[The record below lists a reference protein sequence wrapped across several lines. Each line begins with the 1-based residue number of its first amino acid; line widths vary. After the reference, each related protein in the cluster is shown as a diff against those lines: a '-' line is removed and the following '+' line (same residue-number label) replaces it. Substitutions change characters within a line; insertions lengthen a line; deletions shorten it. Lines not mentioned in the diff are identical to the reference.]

1 MTTLPNW
8 TRKTASKIVGIQF
21 SVLSPEEIRK
31 CSVAEITS
39 RDTYSNNVPV
49 IGGMFD
55 PRLGVLEPGL
65 KCPTDGLDYIKT
77 PGYFGHI
84 ELAKPVFYYQY
95 LPTIIKLLKCVC
107 VKCSKL
113 LISKES
119 NKECMDMKPDER
131 WNHVHHL
138 ASKVKRCG
146 DDTQDGCG
154 CLVPKKIKKENLAT
168 LFAEWDGEAEE
179 GSSGSKEKLNM
190 KMTPEVVL
198 KIFRRISDQD
208 VAFMGFSP
216 QFSRPDWFICQV
228 LAIPPPAVRPSI
240 KMDGNQRSE
249 DDISHTIVNII
260 KANKTLL
267 EKMNEPSVNSAII
280 DDWQSLLQYFIATQ
294 VDNNIPSCAPVAQRS
309 GRPLKSIKERL
320 NGKGGRVRGN
330 LMGKRVDFSARSVIT
345 PDPNL
350 SIRELGVPK
359 KIAMNITKP
368 VVVNNR
374 NRDFLQQLV
383 LNGPDVYPG
392 ANILEKKTGGDISLR
407 YMDRSTVVL
416 ENGDVVHRHMMD
428 GDGVLF
434 NRQPTLH
441 RMSMMCHIAR
451 IMQQGDTFR
460 MNIGDTKPYN
470 ADFDGDEMN
479 LHMPQDDEAEAE
491 LKGLAAVPYQII
503 SPAKN
508 NSIIGI
514 FQDSLL
520 GIYQFTR
527 SGIGAFDARAAM
539 NLLMGYK
546 NVDASLF
553 SDPAKKITNFE
564 ILSQILPPLSMKYK
578 TKQFGGSDDYATSN
592 NVLEIRDGEILR
604 GHIDSGVLAS
614 STNGMI
620 QRICNDFGNMASA
633 NFIDDLQ
640 NIITEYM
647 KTSAYSVGIS
657 DLISDKKT
665 TEKIIDSIK
674 TKKLEV
680 KTIIDN
686 IHIGTFENKSG
697 RTNEEEFELLVTN
710 ILNKANGEAGDIGL
724 KSLSKTNRFITM
736 VNAGSKGSKVNIAQM
751 ICLVGQQTIDGKRV
765 PYGFDSRTLPHYS
778 KYDDGPAARGFV
790 ENSFIAGLTPSE
802 VFFHAM
808 GGRVGLIDTAVKSVT
823 WETPIIIVENDVPK
837 YVKIGEWIDGH
848 LNGNDASRIQH
859 MEEQNMEYLELIHPV
874 KIVTMDYEGR
884 VSWEN
889 ITAVTRHD
897 PGEKLFKITTRAGR
911 YVTVTANKSLLVWNS
926 NLNQFREE
934 YTEDVKVGDFV
945 PVAKNINELQNSIP
959 IQENDIQLDKY
970 FPRSEYVYGSEIHKA
985 IILMKEAMKN
995 RKKIPE
1001 NWWNENND
1009 NNFTLPFVSKARF
1022 QRAIVRSKLESISH
1036 NGIYTS
1042 NGTRQH
1048 SIIPET
1054 FSLSY
1059 DNGVFIG
1066 LFIAEGNI
1074 NNSKIYIT
1082 NNDETIRVFVKG
1094 WFSKYNIAFTETIRK
1109 NKIGGTTTTI
1119 CGSSCI
1125 LSKLIT
1131 MMVGHGAK
1139 NKHVPNEAYISNI
1152 DFVKGI
1158 LSGYIS
1164 GDGYI
1169 SKNSINSSSCC
1180 RRLSEDI
1187 SLLCSRV
1194 GVHAKLA
1201 VSQLKKNNLGTKNIQ
1216 PSYRVSIRAVNGR
1229 QFAEQITLLHPEKNN
1244 KMKSII
1250 WTTKLDKVK
1259 TINDVILDEIVS
1271 IEPVNPVNHPKM
1283 YDLTIPKTLNFGLA
1297 NGLQVRDTSQTG
1309 YIQRRL
1315 IKGMEDI
1322 KVEYDMTV
1330 RNSKNRI
1337 VQFSYGEDG
1346 IDTVKIE
1353 HSNMNFIGMTPDEIY
1368 AHFYVP
1374 VGGDSETT
1382 SELKA
1387 VFSKTAF
1394 SRMKKQQKLC
1404 DEKSKKYTEYLMN
1417 VREDIVVKVFKNK
1430 NTTDAYLPLSFSH
1443 IVANIGGMQKINK
1456 NSEVD
1461 ITPLETFILLEETY
1475 ARFEQL
1481 QYAPP
1486 TELFKIMYYY
1496 SLTPRDLLMVK
1507 RFNRKAVVA
1516 LAEMM
1521 VLMYKRAIVAPGE
1534 MVGMIAAQSIGEPTT
1549 QLTLNSVA
1557 YDSELLLR
1565 IDGAIR
1571 VVKIG
1576 EYIDNYIPKARKS
1589 EEHPNDTKLLYVND
1603 DEEVYVPSVD
1613 EDGNTSWKRVEALTR
1628 HPVVNL
1634 DGTNTVLRVT
1644 TKDGRSVIATKA
1656 KSFLTIDDNNKL
1668 VATNGSELK
1677 VGDYLPVNIRAF
1689 EMPDVRE
1696 FDVSSI
1702 LKKTE
1707 YAFGSEMHKALSYSS
1722 EHYWWSKHATTDF
1735 TVPYNRSDTFM
1746 EAMKTEPHVDKKT
1759 GNVASARQ
1767 SFLPGI
1773 VYPKKRFIGG
1783 GNIPEHIPLD
1793 FDFGYLIGAYCA
1805 EGCTTRTQISIAN
1818 NCREFFAPIERLM
1831 EKWNITTKFYIHN
1844 NKNGEGWTSS
1854 DLRIYSIVLTDILDI
1869 LCGKGSPNKCVNYL
1883 LFNSNK
1889 EFMKG
1894 LISAYFAG
1902 DGSISKKACGISAG
1916 SVSRTLL
1923 ENIQSILCYWFGIY
1937 TKIKTNKLQLTN
1949 NIGSKN
1955 ILQGYTLSIKC
1966 DGAKIFANEIPM
1978 FIGYK
1983 QERLNEYKLQDS
1995 NLQSMS
2001 TEIKDIIPK
2010 FTDKYGD
2017 VHTKTNRRKLLERFD
2032 VPFKDVRFDEIVTI
2046 EEIPNPTEWV
2056 YDLTVEITR
2065 TFSVLNGL
2073 YEFDTF
2079 HLSGDASKSQV
2090 TRGLPRIEELLSLSE
2105 NTKNPSTTIYLK
2117 PSDESNKDAAA
2128 DLIPTIELTRLEDI
2142 VKSVEICFDPSDL
2155 PSETKIV
2162 ADKLFLAQYAEFQ
2175 KMLKDVGGEDETEC
2189 ERERSKWI
2197 LRMEMDRESMYE
2209 KRVTMDDV
2217 HFAIK
2222 AVYSKNDKSEVS
2234 CIYSDY
2240 NSDNLVFRIRLDFQ
2254 KKDKEPKTLDQTDKI
2269 YQLKTF
2275 QDALMKNI
2283 ILRGIKGVR
2292 NVLARKVVDMVAKE
2306 NNTFRKKE
2314 TWVLDTTGS
2323 NFMEILSLKNIDA
2336 RRTISNDIQE
2346 INRVLG
2352 IEAARQALF
2361 NELYEAFDTT
2371 YINHH
2376 HISLLCDRMTSSS
2389 NLISIFRHGINN
2401 DDIGPIAKASFEET
2415 PEMFLKAAR
2424 HAELDHVRGISA
2436 NVMCGQEGFYGTNA
2450 FKVMLDITQIMK
2462 MGQVATADKT
2472 VEEEKEAV
2480 IQGFMD
2486 KIAAEDPLNPCSKN
2500 KLTIQST
2507 LDKIQGS
2514 NLGSVDPDYDMGF

>member
-1 MTTLPNW
+1 MTQQPNW

-95 LPTIIKLLKCVC
+95 LPSIMKILKCVC

-113 LISKES
+113 LISKEA
-119 NKECMDMKPDER
+119 NKECMDMKPDDR
-131 WNHVHHL
+131 WSHVHQL
-138 ASKVKRCG
+138 ATKVKRCG

-168 LFAEWDGEAEE
+168 LYAEWDGEADE
-179 GSSGSKEKLNM
+179 GATGDSGKEKLNM

-198 KIFRRISDQD
+198 KIFKRISDED

-216 QFSRPDWFICQV
+216 KFSRPDWFICQV

-267 EKMNEPSVNSAII
+267 EKMNEPSVNSTII
-280 DDWQSLLQYFIATQ
+280 DDWQSLLQYYIATQ

-320 NGKGGRVRGN
+320 NGKMGRVRGN

-374 NRDFLQQLV
+374 NRNFLQQLV
-383 LNGPDVYPG
+383 RNGPDIYPG

-407 YMDRSTVVL
+407 YMDRSTIVL

-428 GDGVLF
+428 GDGILF

-441 RMSMMCHIAR
+441 RMSMMCHIVR
-451 IMQQGDTFR
+451 VMQQGDTFR

-520 GIYQFTR
+520 GVYQFTR
-527 SGIGAFDARAAM
+527 GGLPGFDARMAM

-546 NVDASLF
+546 NVNPTLF
-553 SDPAKKITNFE
+553 SDPKKKITNFQ

-592 NVLEIRDGEILR
+592 NVLEIQDGEILR

-614 STNGMI
+614 STSGMI
-620 QRICNDFGNMASA
+620 QRICNDFGNFASA
-633 NFIDDLQ
+633 SFIDDLQ

-665 TEKIIDSIK
+665 SEKIVESIK

-697 RTNEEEFELLVTN
+697 RTNEEEFELQVTN

-778 KYDDGPAARGFV
+778 KYDDSPGARGFV

-808 GGRVGLIDTAVKSVT
+808 GGRVGLIDTAVK
-823 WETPIIIVENDVPK
+823 
-837 YVKIGEWIDGH
+837 
-848 LNGNDASRIQH
+848 
-859 MEEQNMEYLELIHPV
+859 
-874 KIVTMDYEGR
+874 
-884 VSWEN
+884 
-889 ITAVTRHD
+889 
-897 PGEKLFKITTRAGR
+897 
-911 YVTVTANKSLLVWNS
+911 
-926 NLNQFREE
+926 
-934 YTEDVKVGDFV
+934 
-945 PVAKNINELQNSIP
+945 
-959 IQENDIQLDKY
+959 
-970 FPRSEYVYGSEIHKA
+970 
-985 IILMKEAMKN
+985 
-995 RKKIPE
+995 
-1001 NWWNENND
+1001 
-1009 NNFTLPFVSKARF
+1009 
-1022 QRAIVRSKLESISH
+1022 
-1036 NGIYTS
+1036 
-1042 NGTRQH
+1042 
-1048 SIIPET
+1048 
-1054 FSLSY
+1054 
-1059 DNGVFIG
+1059 
-1066 LFIAEGNI
+1066 
-1074 NNSKIYIT
+1074 
-1082 NNDETIRVFVKG
+1082 
-1094 WFSKYNIAFTETIRK
+1094 
-1109 NKIGGTTTTI
+1109 
-1119 CGSSCI
+1119 
-1125 LSKLIT
+1125 
-1131 MMVGHGAK
+1131 
-1139 NKHVPNEAYISNI
+1139 
-1152 DFVKGI
+1152 
-1158 LSGYIS
+1158 
-1164 GDGYI
+1164 
-1169 SKNSINSSSCC
+1169 
-1180 RRLSEDI
+1180 
-1187 SLLCSRV
+1187 
-1194 GVHAKLA
+1194 
-1201 VSQLKKNNLGTKNIQ
+1201 
-1216 PSYRVSIRAVNGR
+1216 
-1229 QFAEQITLLHPEKNN
+1229 
-1244 KMKSII
+1244 
-1250 WTTKLDKVK
+1250 
-1259 TINDVILDEIVS
+1259 
-1271 IEPVNPVNHPKM
+1271 
-1283 YDLTIPKTLNFGLA
+1283 
-1297 NGLQVRDTSQTG
+1297 TSQTG

-1330 RNSKNRI
+1330 RNNKNRI

-1353 HSNMNFIGMTPDEIY
+1353 HSNMNFIGMTPDEMY

-1374 VGGDSETT
+1374 VSGDSETN

-1387 VFSKTAF
+1387 IFSKAAF

-1404 DEKSKKYTEYLMN
+1404 DEKSKKYTEFLMKT
-1417 VREDIVVKVFKNK
+1417 REDIVVKVFKNK

-1443 IVANIGGMQKINK
+1443 IVANVAGMQKINK

-1461 ITPLETFILLEETY
+1461 LTPLETFIILEETY

-1481 QYAPP
+1481 EYAPP

-1507 RFNRKAVVA
+1507 RFNRKALIA

-1557 YDSELLLR
+1557 YDTELLLR
-1565 IDGAIR
+1565 VNNAIQ

-1576 EYIDNYIPKARKS
+1576 EYIDNYIPKAAKS
-1589 EEHPNDTKLLYVND
+1589 EDHRNNTKLVYVND

-1689 EMPDVRE
+1689 EMPESVRD
-1696 FDVSSI
+1696 FDVSTI
-1702 LKKTE
+1702 LKKSE

-1722 EHYWWSKHATTDF
+1722 ERYWWSKHANIDF
-1735 TVPYNRSDTFM
+1735 TVPYNRSDTFL
-1746 EAMKTEPHVDKKT
+1746 EAMKTEPHIDKKT

-1767 SFLPGI
+1767 SFISGI

-1783 GNIPEHIPLD
+1783 GEIPEHIPLD

-1805 EGCTTRTQISIAN
+1805 EGCTTPTQISIAN

-1831 EKWNITTKFYIHN
+1831 EKWKITTKFYIQN

-1889 EFMKG
+1889 EFMRG

-1902 DGSISKKACGISAG
+1902 DGSVNKLSCLITAY

-1923 ENIQSILCYWFGIY
+1923 ENIQSILCFWFGIY

-1955 ILQGYTLSIKC
+1955 ILQGYTLTMKC

-1978 FIGYK
+1978 LIPYK
-1983 QERLNEYKLQDS
+1983 QERLNEYKLRP
-1995 NLQSMS
+1995 L
-2001 TEIKDIIPK
+2001 EISSELKDIIPK
-2010 FTDKYGD
+2010 YNHNKNMYYN
-2017 VHTKTNRRKLLERFD
+2017 VNRRKLVDIFKVD
-2032 VPFKDVRFDEIVTI
+2032 APFKDIRFDKIVTI
-2046 EEIPNPTEWV
+2046 EEIPNPTEWA

-2105 NTKNPSTTIYLK
+2105 NTKNPSTTIYLN
-2117 PSDESNKDAAA
+2117 PNDESNKDAAA
-2128 DLIPTIELTRLEDI
+2128 DMIPFIELTRLEDI
-2142 VKSVEICFDPSDL
+2142 VKSVEICFDPSDS
-2155 PSETKIV
+2155 PNETKIT
-2162 ADKLFLAQYAEFQ
+2162 ADRLILAQYAEFQ
-2175 KMLKDVGGEDETEC
+2175 RMLKEVGGEDETEC

-2254 KKDKEPKTLDQTDKI
+2254 KKEKDPKTLDQTDKI

-2283 ILRGIKGVR
+2283 ILRGIKGIKT
-2292 NVLARKVVDMVAKE
+2292 VLARKVVDLVAKE
-2306 NNTFRKKE
+2306 NNTYRKKE
-2314 TWVLDTTGS
+2314 TWVLDAVGS
-2323 NFMEILSLKNIDA
+2323 NFMEILSLQNIDA
-2336 RRTISNDIQE
+2336 TRTISNDIQE

-2376 HISLLCDRMTSSS
+2376 HISLLCDRMTCKSEMV
-2389 NLISIFRHGINN
+2389 SIFRHGINN

-2424 HAELDHVRGISA
+2424 HAELDQMRGVSA
-2436 NVMCGQEGFYGTNA
+2436 NVMCGQEGYFGTSA
-2450 FKVMLDITQIMK
+2450 FKVMLDMSQMMK
-2462 MGQVATADKT
+2462 MGQIATADKT
-2472 VEEEKEAV
+2472 VEEEKEALL
-2480 IQGFMD
+2480 QGFMD

-2507 LDKIQGS
+2507 LDKVQGS
-2514 NLGSVDPDYDMGF
+2514 NLGSVDEDYDMGF

>member
-1 MTTLPNW
+1 
-8 TRKTASKIVGIQF
+8 
-21 SVLSPEEIRK
+21 
-31 CSVAEITS
+31 
-39 RDTYSNNVPV
+39 
-49 IGGMFD
+49 
-55 PRLGVLEPGL
+55 
-65 KCPTDGLDYIKT
+65 
-77 PGYFGHI
+77 
-84 ELAKPVFYYQY
+84 
-95 LPTIIKLLKCVC
+95 
-107 VKCSKL
+107 
-113 LISKES
+113 
-119 NKECMDMKPDER
+119 
-131 WNHVHHL
+131 
-138 ASKVKRCG
+138 
-146 DDTQDGCG
+146 
-154 CLVPKKIKKENLAT
+154 
-168 LFAEWDGEAEE
+168 
-179 GSSGSKEKLNM
+179 
-190 KMTPEVVL
+190 
-198 KIFRRISDQD
+198 
-208 VAFMGFSP
+208 
-216 QFSRPDWFICQV
+216 
-228 LAIPPPAVRPSI
+228 
-240 KMDGNQRSE
+240 
-249 DDISHTIVNII
+249 
-260 KANKTLL
+260 
-267 EKMNEPSVNSAII
+267 
-280 DDWQSLLQYFIATQ
+280 
-294 VDNNIPSCAPVAQRS
+294 
-309 GRPLKSIKERL
+309 
-320 NGKGGRVRGN
+320 
-330 LMGKRVDFSARSVIT
+330 
-345 PDPNL
+345 
-350 SIRELGVPK
+350 
-359 KIAMNITKP
+359 
-368 VVVNNR
+368 
-374 NRDFLQQLV
+374 
-383 LNGPDVYPG
+383 VYPG

-407 YMDRSTVVL
+407 YMDRSTIVL

-428 GDGVLF
+428 GDGILF

-441 RMSMMCHIAR
+441 RMSMMCHIVR
-451 IMQQGDTFR
+451 VMQQGDTFR

-520 GIYQFTR
+520 GVYQFTR
-527 SGIGAFDARAAM
+527 GGLPGFDARMAM

-546 NVDASLF
+546 NVNPSLF
-553 SDPAKKITNFE
+553 SDPTKKITNFE

-578 TKQFGGSDDYATSN
+578 TKQFGDKDDYATSN
-592 NVLEIRDGEILR
+592 NVLEIQDGEMLR
-604 GHIDSGVLAS
+604 GQMDSGVLAS
-614 STNGMI
+614 STSGMI
-620 QRICNDFGNMASA
+620 QRICNDFGNLASA

-680 KTIIDN
+680 KTIMDN

-697 RTNEEEFELLVTN
+697 RTNEEEFELQVTN

-778 KYDDGPAARGFV
+778 KYDDSPAARGFV

-808 GGRVGLIDTAVKSVT
+808 GGRVGLIDTAVK
-823 WETPIIIVENDVPK
+823 
-837 YVKIGEWIDGH
+837 
-848 LNGNDASRIQH
+848 
-859 MEEQNMEYLELIHPV
+859 
-874 KIVTMDYEGR
+874 
-884 VSWEN
+884 
-889 ITAVTRHD
+889 
-897 PGEKLFKITTRAGR
+897 
-911 YVTVTANKSLLVWNS
+911 
-926 NLNQFREE
+926 
-934 YTEDVKVGDFV
+934 
-945 PVAKNINELQNSIP
+945 
-959 IQENDIQLDKY
+959 
-970 FPRSEYVYGSEIHKA
+970 
-985 IILMKEAMKN
+985 
-995 RKKIPE
+995 
-1001 NWWNENND
+1001 
-1009 NNFTLPFVSKARF
+1009 
-1022 QRAIVRSKLESISH
+1022 
-1036 NGIYTS
+1036 
-1042 NGTRQH
+1042 
-1048 SIIPET
+1048 
-1054 FSLSY
+1054 
-1059 DNGVFIG
+1059 
-1066 LFIAEGNI
+1066 
-1074 NNSKIYIT
+1074 
-1082 NNDETIRVFVKG
+1082 
-1094 WFSKYNIAFTETIRK
+1094 
-1109 NKIGGTTTTI
+1109 
-1119 CGSSCI
+1119 
-1125 LSKLIT
+1125 
-1131 MMVGHGAK
+1131 
-1139 NKHVPNEAYISNI
+1139 
-1152 DFVKGI
+1152 
-1158 LSGYIS
+1158 
-1164 GDGYI
+1164 
-1169 SKNSINSSSCC
+1169 
-1180 RRLSEDI
+1180 
-1187 SLLCSRV
+1187 
-1194 GVHAKLA
+1194 
-1201 VSQLKKNNLGTKNIQ
+1201 
-1216 PSYRVSIRAVNGR
+1216 
-1229 QFAEQITLLHPEKNN
+1229 
-1244 KMKSII
+1244 
-1250 WTTKLDKVK
+1250 
-1259 TINDVILDEIVS
+1259 
-1271 IEPVNPVNHPKM
+1271 
-1283 YDLTIPKTLNFGLA
+1283 
-1297 NGLQVRDTSQTG
+1297 TSQTG

-1330 RNSKNRI
+1330 RNNKNRI

-1353 HSNMNFIGMTPDEIY
+1353 HSTMNFIGMTPDELY

-1374 VGGDSETT
+1374 VSGDSETN

-1387 VFSKTAF
+1387 IFSKTAF

-1404 DEKSKKYTEYLMN
+1404 DEKSKKYTEYLMKM
-1417 VREDIVVKVFKNK
+1417 REDIVVKVFKNK
-1430 NTTDAYLPLSFSH
+1430 NTKDAYLPLSFSH
-1443 IVANIGGMQKINK
+1443 IVANVAGMQKINK

-1461 ITPLETFILLEETY
+1461 VTPLEAFIILEETY

-1481 QYAPP
+1481 EYAPP
-1486 TELFKIMYYY
+1486 TELFKVMYYY

-1507 RFNRKAVVA
+1507 RFNRKALVA

-1557 YDSELLLR
+1557 YDTELLLR
-1565 IDGAIR
+1565 VNNAIQ

-1576 EYIDNYIPKARKS
+1576 EYIDNYIPKAAKS
-1589 EEHPNDTKLLYVND
+1589 EDHPNNTKLVYVND

-1689 EMPDVRE
+1689 EMPESVRD
-1696 FDVSSI
+1696 FDLSTI
-1702 LKKTE
+1702 LKKSE
-1707 YAFGSEMHKALSYSS
+1707 YAFGSEMHKALSYSG
-1722 EHYWWSKHATTDF
+1722 ERYWWSKHANVDF
-1735 TVPYNRSDTFM
+1735 TVPYNRSDAFL

-1767 SFLPGI
+1767 VFINGI
-1773 VYPKKRFIGG
+1773 IYPKKRFIGG

-1805 EGCTTRTQISIAN
+1805 EGCTTPTQISIAN

-1831 EKWNITTKFYIHN
+1831 EKWKITTKFYIHN

-1854 DLRIYSIVLTDILDI
+1854 DLRIYSIVLTDILNI

-1889 EFMKG
+1889 EFMRG

-1902 DGSISKKACGISAG
+1902 DGSVNKLSCLITAY

-1937 TKIKTNKLQLTN
+1937 TKIRTNKLQLSN
-1949 NIGSKN
+1949 NRGSKN
-1955 ILQGYTLSIKC
+1955 ILQGYTLTIKC

-1978 FIGYK
+1978 LIPYK
-1983 QERLNEYKLQDS
+1983 QERLNEYKLRP
-1995 NLQSMS
+1995 L
-2001 TEIKDIIPK
+2001 EISSELKDIIPK
-2010 FTDKYGD
+2010 YNHNKNIYYN
-2017 VHTKTNRRKLLERFD
+2017 VNRRKLVEMFKVD
-2032 VPFKDVRFDEIVTI
+2032 APFKDIRFDKIVTI
-2046 EEIPNPTEWV
+2046 EEIPNPTEWA

-2128 DLIPTIELTRLEDI
+2128 EMIPFIELTRLEDI
-2142 VKSVEICFDPSDL
+2142 VKSVEICFDPSDS
-2155 PSETKIV
+2155 PNETKIT
-2162 ADKLFLAQYAEFQ
+2162 ADKLILAQYAEFQ
-2175 KMLKDVGGEDETEC
+2175 KMLKEVGGEDETEC

-2240 NSDNLVFRIRLDFQ
+2240 NTDNLVFRIRLDFQ
-2254 KKDKEPKTLDQTDKI
+2254 KKEKDPKTLDQTDKI

-2283 ILRGIKGVR
+2283 ILRGIKGIKT
-2292 NVLARKVVDMVAKE
+2292 VLARKVVDLVAKE

-2314 TWVLDTTGS
+2314 TWVLDAVGS
-2323 NFMEILSLKNIDA
+2323 NFMEILSLQNIDA
-2336 RRTISNDIQE
+2336 KRTISNDIQE

-2376 HISLLCDRMTSSS
+2376 HISLLCDRMTCKSDMV
-2389 NLISIFRHGINN
+2389 SIFRHGINN

-2424 HAELDHVRGISA
+2424 HAELDQMRGVSA

-2450 FKVMLDITQIMK
+2450 FKVMLDMGQIMK

-2480 IQGFMD
+2480 LQGFMD

-2507 LDKIQGS
+2507 LDKVQGS

>member
-1 MTTLPNW
+1 MTQQPNW
-8 TRKTASKIVGIQF
+8 TKKTVSKIVGIQF
-21 SVLSPEEIRK
+21 SVLSPDEIRK

-39 RDTYSNNVPV
+39 RDTYSNNIPV

-95 LPTIIKLLKCVC
+95 LPTIMKVLKCVC
-107 VKCSKL
+107 IKCSKL
-113 LISKES
+113 LISKEA
-119 NKECMDMKPDER
+119 NKECMDMKPDDR
-131 WNHVHHL
+131 WTYVHHL

-168 LFAEWDGEAEE
+168 LYAEWDGETDEAS
-179 GSSGSKEKLNM
+179 GSDSKEKLNM

-198 KIFRRISDQD
+198 KIFKRISDED

-216 QFSRPDWFICQV
+216 KFSRPDWFICQV

-267 EKMNEPSVNSAII
+267 EKMNEPSVNSTII
-280 DDWQSLLQYFIATQ
+280 DDWQSLLQYYIATQ

-320 NGKGGRVRGN
+320 NGKMGRVRGN

-383 LNGPDVYPG
+383 RNGPDVYPG

-407 YMDRSTVVL
+407 YMDRITIVL

-428 GDGVLF
+428 GDGILF

-441 RMSMMCHIAR
+441 RMSMMCHIVR
-451 IMQQGDTFR
+451 VMQQGDTFR

-520 GIYQFTR
+520 GVYQFTR
-527 SGIGAFDARAAM
+527 GGLPGFDVRMAM

-546 NVDASLF
+546 NVNPALF
-553 SDPAKKITNFE
+553 SDPKKKITNFE

-592 NVLEIRDGEILR
+592 NVLEIIDGEILR

-614 STNGMI
+614 STSGMI
-620 QRICNDFGNMASA
+620 QRICNDFGNFASA
-633 NFIDDLQ
+633 SFIDDLQ

-665 TEKIIDSIK
+665 AEKIVDSIK

-680 KTIIDN
+680 KTIMDN

-697 RTNEEEFELLVTN
+697 RTNEEEFELQVTN

-778 KYDDGPAARGFV
+778 KYDDSPGARGFV

-837 YVKIGEWIDGH
+837 YVKIGEWIDEHIGQD
-848 LNGNDASRIQH
+848 LNMTRIQH
-859 MEEQNMEYLELIHPV
+859 MEEQNMEYLELTHPV
-874 KIVTMDYEGR
+874 KIVTMDYEGC
-884 VSWEN
+884 VSWES

-911 YVTVTANKSLLVWNS
+911 NVTVTANKSLLIWNAE
-926 NLNQFREE
+926 LNQFREE

-945 PVAKNINELQNSIP
+945 PVAKNVC
-959 IQENDIQLDKY
+959 
-970 FPRSEYVYGSEIHKA
+970 EYSGS
-985 IILMKEAMKN
+985 
-995 RKKIPE
+995 
-1001 NWWNENND
+1001 
-1009 NNFTLPFVSKARF
+1009 
-1022 QRAIVRSKLESISH
+1022 
-1036 NGIYTS
+1036 
-1042 NGTRQH
+1042 
-1048 SIIPET
+1048 
-1054 FSLSY
+1054 
-1059 DNGVFIG
+1059 
-1066 LFIAEGNI
+1066 
-1074 NNSKIYIT
+1074 
-1082 NNDETIRVFVKG
+1082 NDEIQCLNF
-1094 WFSKYNIAFTETIRK
+1094 ETGMKMGDI
-1109 NKIGGTTTTI
+1109 IVDEI
-1119 CGSSCI
+1119 
-1125 LSKLIT
+1125 
-1131 MMVGHGAK
+1131 
-1139 NKHVPNEAYISNI
+1139 PNEAYIANKEY
-1152 DFVKGI
+1152 VKGF
-1158 LSGYIS
+1158 LTAYFSKHGYIS
-1164 GDGYI
+1164 DTAI
-1169 SKNSINSSSCC
+1169 VVTSTNHHFI
-1180 RRLSEDI
+1180 ED
-1187 SLLCSRV
+1187 LAFLCSRLN
-1194 GVHAKLA
+1194 VHATINIEESVAAWYTTLTITG
-1201 VSQLKKNNLGTKNIQ
+1201 VSGQ
-1216 PSYRVSIRAVNGR
+1216 

-1244 KMKSII
+1244 KMKSIV

-1259 TINDVILDEIVS
+1259 TINDVILDEIIS
-1271 IEPVNPVNHPKM
+1271 IEHVDPVNHPKM

-1330 RNSKNRI
+1330 RNNKNRI

-1353 HSNMNFIGMTPDEIY
+1353 HSNMNFIGMTPDEMY

-1374 VGGDSETT
+1374 VSGDSETN

-1387 VFSKTAF
+1387 IFSKAAF

-1404 DEKSKKYTEYLMN
+1404 DEKSKKYTEFLMKI
-1417 VREDIVVKVFKNK
+1417 REDIVVKVFKNK

-1443 IVANIGGMQKINK
+1443 IVANVAGMQKINK

-1461 ITPLETFILLEETY
+1461 VTPLETFIILEETY
-1475 ARFEQL
+1475 ARFEHL
-1481 QYAPP
+1481 EYAPP
-1486 TELFKIMYYY
+1486 TELFKVMYYY

-1507 RFNRKAVVA
+1507 RFNRKALIA

-1557 YDSELLLR
+1557 YDTELLLR
-1565 IDGAIR
+1565 VNNAVQ

-1576 EYIDNYIPKARKS
+1576 EYIDNYIPKAAKS
-1589 EEHPNDTKLLYVND
+1589 EDHPNNTKLVYVND

-1689 EMPDVRE
+1689 EMPDVRD
-1696 FDVSSI
+1696 FDVSTI
-1702 LKKTE
+1702 LKKSE
-1707 YAFGSEMHKALSYSS
+1707 YAFGSEMHKALSYSTG
-1722 EHYWWSKHATTDF
+1722 ERYWWSKHANVDF
-1735 TVPYNRSDTFM
+1735 TVPYNRSDTFL

-1767 SFLPGI
+1767 LFINGI

-1783 GNIPEHIPLD
+1783 GEIPEHIPLD

-1805 EGCTTRTQISIAN
+1805 EGCTTPTQISIAN

-1831 EKWNITTKFYIHN
+1831 EKWKITTKFYIQN
-1844 NKNGEGWTSS
+1844 DKNGEGWRSS
-1854 DLRIYSIVLTDILDI
+1854 DLRIYSIVLTNILNI
-1869 LCGKGSPNKCVNYL
+1869 LCGKGSPNKYVNYL

-1889 EFMKG
+1889 EFMRG

-1902 DGSISKKACGISAG
+1902 DGSINKLSCLITAY

-1937 TKIKTNKLQLTN
+1937 TKIKKNKLQTHN

-1955 ILQGYTLSIKC
+1955 ILQGYVLTIKS

-1978 FIGYK
+1978 LIPHK
-1983 QERLNEYKLQDS
+1983 QERLNEFKLRS
-1995 NLQSMS
+1995 L
-2001 TEIKDIIPK
+2001 EISSELKDIIPK
-2010 FTDKYGD
+2010 YKHNKNIYYN
-2017 VHTKTNRRKLLERFD
+2017 VNRRKLVDIFKVD
-2032 VPFKDVRFDEIVTI
+2032 APFKDIRFDKIVTI

-2056 YDLTVEITR
+2056 YDLTVESTR
-2065 TFSVLNGL
+2065 TFALLNGSCQ
-2073 YEFDTF
+2073 FDTF

-2117 PSDESNKDAAA
+2117 PSEESNKDAAA
-2128 DLIPTIELTRLEDI
+2128 DMIPFIELTRLEDI
-2142 VKSVEICFDPSDL
+2142 VKSVEICFDPSDS
-2155 PSETKIV
+2155 PNETKIT
-2162 ADKLFLAQYAEFQ
+2162 ADRLILAQYAEFQ
-2175 KMLKDVGGEDETEC
+2175 RMLKEIGGEDETEC

-2254 KKDKEPKTLDQTDKI
+2254 KKEKDPKTLDQTDKI

-2283 ILRGIKGVR
+2283 ILRGIKGIKT
-2292 NVLARKVVDMVAKE
+2292 VLARKVVDLVAKE
-2306 NNTFRKKE
+2306 NNTYRKKE
-2314 TWVLDTTGS
+2314 TWVLDAVGS
-2323 NFMEILSLKNIDA
+2323 NFMEILSLQNIDA

-2376 HISLLCDRMTSSS
+2376 HISLLCDRMTCKSEMV
-2389 NLISIFRHGINN
+2389 SIFRHGINN

-2424 HAELDHVRGISA
+2424 HAELDEMRGVSA
-2436 NVMCGQEGFYGTNA
+2436 NVMCGQEGYFGTSA
-2450 FKVMLDITQIMK
+2450 FKVMLDMNQIIK

-2472 VEEEKEAV
+2472 VEEEKEALL
-2480 IQGFMD
+2480 QGFMD

-2507 LDKIQGS
+2507 LDKVQGS

>member
-1 MTTLPNW
+1 
-8 TRKTASKIVGIQF
+8 
-21 SVLSPEEIRK
+21 
-31 CSVAEITS
+31 
-39 RDTYSNNVPV
+39 V

-95 LPTIIKLLKCVC
+95 LPTIMKILKCVC
-107 VKCSKL
+107 IKCSKL
-113 LISKES
+113 LISKEA

-131 WNHVHHL
+131 WSYVHHL
-138 ASKVKRCG
+138 ATKVKRCG
-146 DDTQDGCG
+146 DETQDGCG

-168 LFAEWDGEAEE
+168 LYAEWDGDADE
-179 GSSGSKEKLNM
+179 GTSESGSGKEKLNM

-198 KIFRRISDQD
+198 KIFKRISDQD

-216 QFSRPDWFICQV
+216 KFSRPDWFICQV

-267 EKMNEPSVNSAII
+267 EKMNEPSVNSTII

-294 VDNNIPSCAPVAQRS
+294 VDNNIPSCAPVAQRF

-320 NGKGGRVRGN
+320 NGKAGRVRGN

-383 LNGPDVYPG
+383 KNGPDVYPG

-407 YMDRSTVVL
+407 YMDRSTIVL

-428 GDGVLF
+428 GDGILF

-441 RMSMMCHIAR
+441 RMSMMCHIVR
-451 IMQQGDTFR
+451 VMQQGDTFR

-520 GIYQFTR
+520 GVYQFTR
-527 SGIGAFDARAAM
+527 GGLPGFDARMAM

-546 NVDASLF
+546 NVNPALF
-553 SDPAKKITNFE
+553 SDPKKKITNFQ

-592 NVLEIRDGEILR
+592 NVLEIKDGEILR

-614 STNGMI
+614 TTSGMI
-620 QRICNDFGNMASA
+620 QRICNDFGNFASA
-633 NFIDDLQ
+633 SFIDDLQ

-665 TEKIIDSIK
+665 TEKIVDSIK

-697 RTNEEEFELLVTN
+697 RTNEEEFELQVTN

-778 KYDDGPAARGFV
+778 KYDDSPGARGFV

-808 GGRVGLIDTAVKSVT
+808 GGRVGLIDTAVK
-823 WETPIIIVENDVPK
+823 
-837 YVKIGEWIDGH
+837 
-848 LNGNDASRIQH
+848 
-859 MEEQNMEYLELIHPV
+859 
-874 KIVTMDYEGR
+874 
-884 VSWEN
+884 
-889 ITAVTRHD
+889 
-897 PGEKLFKITTRAGR
+897 
-911 YVTVTANKSLLVWNS
+911 
-926 NLNQFREE
+926 
-934 YTEDVKVGDFV
+934 
-945 PVAKNINELQNSIP
+945 
-959 IQENDIQLDKY
+959 
-970 FPRSEYVYGSEIHKA
+970 
-985 IILMKEAMKN
+985 
-995 RKKIPE
+995 
-1001 NWWNENND
+1001 
-1009 NNFTLPFVSKARF
+1009 
-1022 QRAIVRSKLESISH
+1022 
-1036 NGIYTS
+1036 
-1042 NGTRQH
+1042 
-1048 SIIPET
+1048 
-1054 FSLSY
+1054 
-1059 DNGVFIG
+1059 
-1066 LFIAEGNI
+1066 
-1074 NNSKIYIT
+1074 
-1082 NNDETIRVFVKG
+1082 
-1094 WFSKYNIAFTETIRK
+1094 
-1109 NKIGGTTTTI
+1109 
-1119 CGSSCI
+1119 
-1125 LSKLIT
+1125 
-1131 MMVGHGAK
+1131 
-1139 NKHVPNEAYISNI
+1139 
-1152 DFVKGI
+1152 
-1158 LSGYIS
+1158 
-1164 GDGYI
+1164 
-1169 SKNSINSSSCC
+1169 
-1180 RRLSEDI
+1180 
-1187 SLLCSRV
+1187 
-1194 GVHAKLA
+1194 
-1201 VSQLKKNNLGTKNIQ
+1201 
-1216 PSYRVSIRAVNGR
+1216 
-1229 QFAEQITLLHPEKNN
+1229 
-1244 KMKSII
+1244 
-1250 WTTKLDKVK
+1250 
-1259 TINDVILDEIVS
+1259 
-1271 IEPVNPVNHPKM
+1271 
-1283 YDLTIPKTLNFGLA
+1283 
-1297 NGLQVRDTSQTG
+1297 TSQTG

-1330 RNSKNRI
+1330 RNNKNRI

-1353 HSNMNFIGMTPDEIY
+1353 HSNMNFIGMTPDEMY

-1374 VGGDSETT
+1374 ISGDSETN

-1387 VFSKTAF
+1387 IFSKAAF

-1404 DEKSKKYTEYLMN
+1404 DEKSKKYTEFLMKI
-1417 VREDIVVKVFKNK
+1417 REDIVVKVFKNK

-1443 IVANIGGMQKINK
+1443 IVANVAGMQKINK

-1461 ITPLETFILLEETY
+1461 VTPLETFIILEETY

-1481 QYAPP
+1481 EYAPP
-1486 TELFKIMYYY
+1486 TELFKVMYYY

-1507 RFNRKAVVA
+1507 RFNRKALVA

-1557 YDSELLLR
+1557 YDTELLLR
-1565 IDGAIR
+1565 VNNAIQ

-1576 EYIDNYIPKARKS
+1576 EYIDNYIPKAAKG
-1589 EEHPNDTKLLYVND
+1589 EDHPNNTKLVYVND

-1689 EMPDVRE
+1689 EMPESVRD
-1696 FDVSSI
+1696 FDLSTI
-1702 LKKTE
+1702 LKKSE
-1707 YAFGSEMHKALSYSS
+1707 YAFGSEMHKALSYSAG
-1722 EHYWWSKHATTDF
+1722 EERYWWSKHANIDF
-1735 TVPYNRSDTFM
+1735 TVPYHRSDTFL

-1767 SFLPGI
+1767 LFVSGI

-1805 EGCTTRTQISIAN
+1805 EGCTTPTQISIAN

-1831 EKWNITTKFYIHN
+1831 EKWKITTKFYIHN
-1844 NKNGEGWTSS
+1844 DKNGEGWTSS

-1889 EFMKG
+1889 EFMRG

-1902 DGSISKKACGISAG
+1902 DGCISKKACGISAS

-1923 ENIQSILCYWFGIY
+1923 ENIQSILCFWFGIY
-1937 TKIKTNKLQLTN
+1937 TKIKTNELQLTN

-1955 ILQGYTLSIKC
+1955 ILQGYTLSMKC

-1978 FIGYK
+1978 LIPYK
-1983 QERLNEYKLQDS
+1983 QERLNEFKMRPLDV
-1995 NLQSMS
+1995 S
-2001 TEIKDIIPK
+2001 TESKDIIPK
-2010 FTDKYGD
+2010 FTDKSGKIY
-2017 VHTKTNRRKLLERFD
+2017 TKINRRKLVEKFN

-2046 EEIPNPTEWV
+2046 EEIPNTTEWV

-2065 TFSVLNGL
+2065 NFVLRDGTCGR
-2073 YEFDTF
+2073 DTF

-2117 PSDESNKDAAA
+2117 PSEESNKDAAA
-2128 DLIPTIELTRLEDI
+2128 DMIPFIELTRLEDI
-2142 VKSVEICFDPSDL
+2142 VKSVEICFDPSDS
-2155 PSETKIV
+2155 PNETKIT
-2162 ADKLFLAQYAEFQ
+2162 ADRLILAQYAEFQ
-2175 KMLKDVGGEDETEC
+2175 RMLKDVGGEDETEC

-2222 AVYSKNDKSEVS
+2222 AVYSKNDRSEVS

-2254 KKDKEPKTLDQTDKI
+2254 KKEKDPKTLDQTDKI

-2283 ILRGIKGVR
+2283 ILRGIKGIKT
-2292 NVLARKVVDMVAKE
+2292 VLARKVVDLVAKE
-2306 NNTFRKKE
+2306 NNTYRKKE
-2314 TWVLDTTGS
+2314 TWVLDAVGS
-2323 NFMEILSLKNIDA
+2323 NFMEILSLQNIDA

-2376 HISLLCDRMTSSS
+2376 HISLLCDRMTCKSEMV
-2389 NLISIFRHGINN
+2389 SIFRHGINN

-2424 HAELDHVRGISA
+2424 HAELDEMRGVSA
-2436 NVMCGQEGFYGTNA
+2436 NVMCGQEGYFGTSA
-2450 FKVMLDITQIMK
+2450 FKVMLDMGQIMK
-2462 MGQVATADKT
+2462 MGQIATADKT
-2472 VEEEKEAV
+2472 VEEEKEALL
-2480 IQGFMD
+2480 QGFMD

-2507 LDKIQGS
+2507 LDKVQGS

>member
-1 MTTLPNW
+1 MTQQPNW
-8 TRKTASKIVGIQF
+8 TKKTVSKIVGIQF

-39 RDTYSNNVPV
+39 RDTYSNNIPV

-95 LPTIIKLLKCVC
+95 LPTIMKILKCVC
-107 VKCSKL
+107 IKCSKL
-113 LISKES
+113 LVSKEA

-131 WNHVHHL
+131 WSYVHHL
-138 ASKVKRCG
+138 ATKVKRCG

-168 LFAEWDGEAEE
+168 LYAEWDGDADE
-179 GSSGSKEKLNM
+179 GTSESGGGGKEKLNM

-198 KIFRRISDQD
+198 KIFKRISDQD

-216 QFSRPDWFICQV
+216 KFSRPDWFICQV

-267 EKMNEPSVNSAII
+267 EKMNEPSVNSTII

-320 NGKGGRVRGN
+320 NGKTGRVRGN

-383 LNGPDVYPG
+383 QNGPDVYPG

-407 YMDRSTVVL
+407 YMDRSTIVL

-428 GDGVLF
+428 GDGILF

-441 RMSMMCHIAR
+441 RMSMMCHIVR
-451 IMQQGDTFR
+451 VMQQGDTFR

-520 GIYQFTR
+520 GVYQFTR
-527 SGIGAFDARAAM
+527 GGLPGFDARMAM

-546 NVDASLF
+546 NVNPALF
-553 SDPAKKITNFE
+553 GDPKKKITNFQ

-592 NVLEIRDGEILR
+592 NVLEIKDGEILR

-614 STNGMI
+614 TTSGMI
-620 QRICNDFGNMASA
+620 QRICNDFGNFASA
-633 NFIDDLQ
+633 SFIDDLQ

-665 TEKIIDSIK
+665 TEKIVDSIK

-697 RTNEEEFELLVTN
+697 RTNEEEFELQVTN

-778 KYDDGPAARGFV
+778 KYDDSPGARGFV

-837 YVKIGEWIDGH
+837 HVKIGEWIDEH
-848 LNGNDASRIQH
+848 VDMNMTRVQH
-859 MEEQNMEYLELIHPV
+859 MEEQNMEYLELTHPV

-884 VSWEN
+884 VSWES

-897 PGEKLFKITTRAGR
+897 PGEKLFKISTKAGR
-911 YVTVTANKSLLVWNS
+911 YVTVTANKSLLIWNAE
-926 NLNQFREE
+926 LNQFREE

-945 PVAKNINELQNSIP
+945 PVAKNVCEYSSGNNNGTNCFDF
-959 IQENDIQLDKY
+959 ENGLRFGNTI
-970 FPRSEYVYGSEIHKA
+970 E
-985 IILMKEAMKN
+985 
-995 RKKIPE
+995 KKIPSE
-1001 NWWNENND
+1001 AYNA
-1009 NNFTLPFVSKARF
+1009 SKD
-1022 QRAIVRSKLESISH
+1022 
-1036 NGIYTS
+1036 Y
-1042 NGTRQH
+1042 
-1048 SIIPET
+1048 
-1054 FSLSY
+1054 
-1059 DNGVFIG
+1059 
-1066 LFIAEGNI
+1066 
-1074 NNSKIYIT
+1074 
-1082 NNDETIRVFVKG
+1082 VKG
-1094 WFSKYNIAFTETIRK
+1094 MLTAYFSNHGFISDSAIELTSTNHRLIEDIAF
-1109 NKIGGTTTTI
+1109 
-1119 CGSSCI
+1119 
-1125 LSKLIT
+1125 
-1131 MMVGHGAK
+1131 
-1139 NKHVPNEAYISNI
+1139 
-1152 DFVKGI
+1152 
-1158 LSGYIS
+1158 
-1164 GDGYI
+1164 
-1169 SKNSINSSSCC
+1169 
-1180 RRLSEDI
+1180 
-1187 SLLCSRV
+1187 LCSRLN
-1194 GVHAKLA
+1194 VHATITIEECGAGWYTLLTI
-1201 VSQLKKNNLGTKNIQ
+1201 SGKNVQ
-1216 PSYRVSIRAVNGR
+1216 
-1229 QFAEQITLLHPEKNN
+1229 QFDDQITLFHPEKNN
-1244 KMKSII
+1244 KMKSIV
-1250 WTTKLDKVK
+1250 WTDLYEAT
-1259 TINDVILDEIVS
+1259 TINDVILDEIIS
-1271 IEPVNPVNHPKM
+1271 IEHVDPANHPKM

-1330 RNSKNRI
+1330 RNNKNRI

-1353 HSNMNFIGMTPDEIY
+1353 HSNMNFIGMTPDEMY

-1374 VGGDSETT
+1374 VSGDSETN

-1387 VFSKTAF
+1387 IFSKAAF

-1404 DEKSKKYTEYLMN
+1404 DEKSKKYTEFLMKI
-1417 VREDIVVKVFKNK
+1417 REDIVVKVFKNK

-1443 IVANIGGMQKINK
+1443 IVANVAGMQKINK

-1461 ITPLETFILLEETY
+1461 VTPLETFIILEETY

-1481 QYAPP
+1481 EYAPP

-1507 RFNRKAVVA
+1507 RFNRKALVA

-1557 YDSELLLR
+1557 YDTELLLR
-1565 IDGAIR
+1565 VNNAIQ

-1576 EYIDNYIPKARKS
+1576 EYIDNYIPKAAKS
-1589 EEHPNDTKLLYVND
+1589 EDHPNDTKLVYVND

-1689 EMPDVRE
+1689 EMPESVRD
-1696 FDVSSI
+1696 FDVSTI
-1702 LKKTE
+1702 LKKSE
-1707 YAFGSEMHKALSYSS
+1707 YAFGSEMHKALSYSAG
-1722 EHYWWSKHATTDF
+1722 EERYWWSKHANIDF
-1735 TVPYNRSDTFM
+1735 TVPYHRSDTFL

-1767 SFLPGI
+1767 LFVSGI

-1805 EGCTTRTQISIAN
+1805 EGCTTPTQISIAN

-1831 EKWNITTKFYIHN
+1831 EKWNITIKYYVHN
-1844 NKNGEGWTSS
+1844 DKNDEGWTSS
-1854 DLRIYSIVLTDILDI
+1854 DLRIYSIVLTNILNI

-1889 EFMKG
+1889 EFMRG

-1902 DGSISKKACGISAG
+1902 DGCISKKACGISAS

-1923 ENIQSILCYWFGIY
+1923 ENIQSILCFWFGIY
-1937 TKIKTNKLQLTN
+1937 TKIKTNELQLTN

-1955 ILQGYTLSIKC
+1955 ILQGYTLSMKC

-1978 FIGYK
+1978 LIGYK
-1983 QERLNEYKLQDS
+1983 QERLNQFKLQYS
-1995 NLQSMS
+1995 ELQSLS
-2001 TEIKDIIPK
+2001 TETSDIIPK

-2017 VHTKTNRRKLLERFD
+2017 VHTKMNRSKLLEKFN

-2046 EEIPNPTEWV
+2046 EEIPNPTEWM

-2065 TFSVLNGL
+2065 NFVLRDGSCVV
-2073 YEFDTF
+2073 DTF

-2117 PSDESNKDAAA
+2117 PSEESNKDAAA
-2128 DLIPTIELTRLEDI
+2128 DMIPFIELTRLEDI
-2142 VKSVEICFDPSDL
+2142 VKSVEICFDPSDS
-2155 PSETKIV
+2155 PNETKIT
-2162 ADKLFLAQYAEFQ
+2162 ADRLILAQYAEFQ
-2175 KMLKDVGGEDETEC
+2175 RMLKEVGGEDETEC

-2222 AVYSKNDKSEVS
+2222 AVYSKNDRSEVS

-2254 KKDKEPKTLDQTDKI
+2254 KKEKDPKTLDQTDKI

-2283 ILRGIKGVR
+2283 ILRGIKGIR
-2292 NVLARKVVDMVAKE
+2292 TVLARKVVDLVAKE
-2306 NNTFRKKE
+2306 NNTYRKKE
-2314 TWVLDTTGS
+2314 TWVLDAVGS
-2323 NFMEILSLKNIDA
+2323 NFMEILSLQNIDA

-2376 HISLLCDRMTSSS
+2376 HISLLCDRMTCKSEMV
-2389 NLISIFRHGINN
+2389 SIFRHGINN

-2424 HAELDHVRGISA
+2424 HAELDEMRGVSA
-2436 NVMCGQEGFYGTNA
+2436 NVMCGQEGYFGTSA
-2450 FKVMLDITQIMK
+2450 FKVMLDMGQIMK
-2462 MGQVATADKT
+2462 MGQIATADKT
-2472 VEEEKEAV
+2472 VEEEKDALL
-2480 IQGFMD
+2480 QGFMD

-2507 LDKIQGS
+2507 LDKVQGS

>member
-1 MTTLPNW
+1 MTQQPNW
-8 TRKTASKIVGIQF
+8 TKKAASKIVGIQF

-39 RDTYSNNVPV
+39 RDTYSNNIPV

-65 KCPTDGLDYIKT
+65 KCPTDGLDYIRT

-107 VKCSKL
+107 IKCSKL
-113 LISKES
+113 LVNKES

-131 WNHVHHL
+131 WSHVHHL
-138 ASKVKRCG
+138 ASKIKRCG

-168 LFAEWDGEAEE
+168 LFAEWDGDAEE
-179 GSSGSKEKLNM
+179 GTGGAGASAESSGSKEKLNM

-198 KIFRRISDQD
+198 KIFKRISDQD

-216 QFSRPDWFICQV
+216 KFSRPDWFVCQV

-407 YMDRSTVVL
+407 YMDRSTIVL

-428 GDGVLF
+428 GDGILF

-441 RMSMMCHIAR
+441 RMSMMCHIVR
-451 IMQQGDTFR
+451 VMQQGDTFR

-520 GIYQFTR
+520 GVYQFTR
-527 SGIGAFDARAAM
+527 GGLPGFDARMAM

-546 NVDASLF
+546 NVNPALF
-553 SDPAKKITNFE
+553 SDPTKKITNFE

-578 TKQFGGSDDYATSN
+578 TKQFGDKDDYATSN
-592 NVLEIRDGEILR
+592 NVLEIQDGEMLR
-604 GHIDSGVLAS
+604 GQMDSGVLAS
-614 STNGMI
+614 STSGMI
-620 QRICNDFGNMASA
+620 QRICNDFGNLASA
-633 NFIDDLQ
+633 DFIDDLQ

-697 RTNEEEFELLVTN
+697 RTNEEEFELQVTN

-778 KYDDGPAARGFV
+778 KYDDSPAARGFV

-837 YVKIGEWIDGH
+837 YVKIGQWIDEH
-848 LNGNDASRIQH
+848 MDEYLNMTRVQY
-859 MEEQNMEYLELIHPV
+859 MEEQNMEYLELMHPV

-884 VSWEN
+884 VSWES

-897 PGEKLFKITTRAGR
+897 PGEKLFKISTKAGR
-911 YVTVTANKSLLVWNS
+911 HVTVTANKSLLIWNAE
-926 NLNQFREE
+926 LNQFREE
-934 YTEDVKVGDFV
+934 YTEDVNVGDFV
-945 PVAKNINELQNSIP
+945 PVAKNICEYSGVNNNGTNCIDF
-959 IQENDIQLDKY
+959 ENGLNVGNTI
-970 FPRSEYVYGSEIHKA
+970 E
-985 IILMKEAMKN
+985 
-995 RKKIPE
+995 KKI
-1001 NWWNENND
+1001 
-1009 NNFTLPFVSKARF
+1009 
-1022 QRAIVRSKLESISH
+1022 
-1036 NGIYTS
+1036 
-1042 NGTRQH
+1042 
-1048 SIIPET
+1048 
-1054 FSLSY
+1054 
-1059 DNGVFIG
+1059 
-1066 LFIAEGNI
+1066 
-1074 NNSKIYIT
+1074 
-1082 NNDETIRVFVKG
+1082 
-1094 WFSKYNIAFTETIRK
+1094 
-1109 NKIGGTTTTI
+1109 
-1119 CGSSCI
+1119 
-1125 LSKLIT
+1125 
-1131 MMVGHGAK
+1131 
-1139 NKHVPNEAYISNI
+1139 PNEAYIASK
-1152 DFVKGI
+1152 DYVKGMLTAYFSNHGFI
-1158 LSGYIS
+1158 ADTAIELTSTNHCLI
-1164 GDGYI
+1164 
-1169 SKNSINSSSCC
+1169 
-1180 RRLSEDI
+1180 EDVAF
-1187 SLLCSRV
+1187 LCSRLN
-1194 GVHAKLA
+1194 VHATIAIEDNGAWTL
-1201 VSQLKKNNLGTKNIQ
+1201 VISEI
-1216 PSYRVSIRAVNGR
+1216 NGR

-1244 KMKSII
+1244 KMKSIV

-1259 TINDVILDEIVS
+1259 TINDAILDEIIS
-1271 IEPVNPVNHPKM
+1271 IEHVDPVNHPKM

-1330 RNSKNRI
+1330 RNNKNRI

-1353 HSNMNFIGMTPDEIY
+1353 HSTMNFIGMTPDELY

-1374 VGGDSETT
+1374 VSGDSETN

-1387 VFSKTAF
+1387 IFSKTAF

-1404 DEKSKKYTEYLMN
+1404 DEKSKKYTEHLMKM
-1417 VREDIVVKVFKNK
+1417 REDIVVKVFKNK
-1430 NTTDAYLPLSFSH
+1430 NTKDAYLPLSFSH
-1443 IVANIGGMQKINK
+1443 IVANVAGMQKINK

-1461 ITPLETFILLEETY
+1461 VTPLEAFIILEETY

-1481 QYAPP
+1481 EYAPP
-1486 TELFKIMYYY
+1486 TELFKVMYYY

-1507 RFNRKAVVA
+1507 RFNRKALVA

-1549 QLTLNSVA
+1549 QLTLN
-1557 YDSELLLR
+1557 
-1565 IDGAIR
+1565 
-1571 VVKIG
+1571 
-1576 EYIDNYIPKARKS
+1576 
-1589 EEHPNDTKLLYVND
+1589 
-1603 DEEVYVPSVD
+1603 
-1613 EDGNTSWKRVEALTR
+1613 
-1628 HPVVNL
+1628 
-1634 DGTNTVLRVT
+1634 
-1644 TKDGRSVIATKA
+1644 
-1656 KSFLTIDDNNKL
+1656 
-1668 VATNGSELK
+1668 
-1677 VGDYLPVNIRAF
+1677 
-1689 EMPDVRE
+1689 
-1696 FDVSSI
+1696 
-1702 LKKTE
+1702 
-1707 YAFGSEMHKALSYSS
+1707 
-1722 EHYWWSKHATTDF
+1722 
-1735 TVPYNRSDTFM
+1735 
-1746 EAMKTEPHVDKKT
+1746 
-1759 GNVASARQ
+1759 
-1767 SFLPGI
+1767 
-1773 VYPKKRFIGG
+1773 
-1783 GNIPEHIPLD
+1783 
-1793 FDFGYLIGAYCA
+1793 
-1805 EGCTTRTQISIAN
+1805 
-1818 NCREFFAPIERLM
+1818 
-1831 EKWNITTKFYIHN
+1831 
-1844 NKNGEGWTSS
+1844 
-1854 DLRIYSIVLTDILDI
+1854 
-1869 LCGKGSPNKCVNYL
+1869 
-1883 LFNSNK
+1883 
-1889 EFMKG
+1889 
-1894 LISAYFAG
+1894 
-1902 DGSISKKACGISAG
+1902 
-1916 SVSRTLL
+1916 
-1923 ENIQSILCYWFGIY
+1923 
-1937 TKIKTNKLQLTN
+1937 
-1949 NIGSKN
+1949 
-1955 ILQGYTLSIKC
+1955 
-1966 DGAKIFANEIPM
+1966 
-1978 FIGYK
+1978 
-1983 QERLNEYKLQDS
+1983 
-1995 NLQSMS
+1995 
-2001 TEIKDIIPK
+2001 
-2010 FTDKYGD
+2010 
-2017 VHTKTNRRKLLERFD
+2017 
-2032 VPFKDVRFDEIVTI
+2032 
-2046 EEIPNPTEWV
+2046 
-2056 YDLTVEITR
+2056 
-2065 TFSVLNGL
+2065 
-2073 YEFDTF
+2073 TF

-2128 DLIPTIELTRLEDI
+2128 EMIPFIELTRLEDI
-2142 VKSVEICFDPSDL
+2142 VKSVEICFDPSDS
-2155 PSETKIV
+2155 PSETKIT
-2162 ADKLFLAQYAEFQ
+2162 ADKLILAQYAEFQ
-2175 KMLKDVGGEDETEC
+2175 KMLKEVGGEDETEC

-2240 NSDNLVFRIRLDFQ
+2240 NTDNLVFRIRLDFQ
-2254 KKDKEPKTLDQTDKI
+2254 KKEKDPKTLDQTDKI

-2283 ILRGIKGVR
+2283 ILRGIKGIKT
-2292 NVLARKVVDMVAKE
+2292 VLARKVVDLVAKE

-2314 TWVLDTTGS
+2314 TWVLDAVGS
-2323 NFMEILSLKNIDA
+2323 NFMEILSLQNIDA

-2376 HISLLCDRMTSSS
+2376 HISLLCDRMTCKSDMV
-2389 NLISIFRHGINN
+2389 SIFRHGINN

-2424 HAELDHVRGISA
+2424 HAELDQMRGVSA

-2450 FKVMLDITQIMK
+2450 FKVMLDMGQIMK
-2462 MGQVATADKT
+2462 MGQIATADKT
-2472 VEEEKEAV
+2472 VEEEKELLL
-2480 IQGFMD
+2480 QGFMD

-2507 LDKIQGS
+2507 LDKVQGS

>member
-1 MTTLPNW
+1 MTTQQPNW
-8 TRKTASKIVGIQF
+8 TKKTASKIVGIQF

-113 LISKES
+113 LVSKES

-179 GSSGSKEKLNM
+179 GEDGSKEKLNM
-190 KMTPEVVL
+190 KMTPDVVL

-320 NGKGGRVRGN
+320 NGKQGRVRGN

-553 SDPAKKITNFE
+553 SDPTKKITNFE

-647 KTSAYSVGIS
+647 KTSAYSVGLS
-657 DLISDKKT
+657 DLISYKKT

-808 GGRVGLIDTAVKSVT
+808 GGRVGLIDTAVK
-823 WETPIIIVENDVPK
+823 
-837 YVKIGEWIDGH
+837 
-848 LNGNDASRIQH
+848 
-859 MEEQNMEYLELIHPV
+859 
-874 KIVTMDYEGR
+874 
-884 VSWEN
+884 
-889 ITAVTRHD
+889 
-897 PGEKLFKITTRAGR
+897 
-911 YVTVTANKSLLVWNS
+911 
-926 NLNQFREE
+926 
-934 YTEDVKVGDFV
+934 
-945 PVAKNINELQNSIP
+945 
-959 IQENDIQLDKY
+959 
-970 FPRSEYVYGSEIHKA
+970 
-985 IILMKEAMKN
+985 
-995 RKKIPE
+995 
-1001 NWWNENND
+1001 
-1009 NNFTLPFVSKARF
+1009 
-1022 QRAIVRSKLESISH
+1022 
-1036 NGIYTS
+1036 
-1042 NGTRQH
+1042 
-1048 SIIPET
+1048 
-1054 FSLSY
+1054 
-1059 DNGVFIG
+1059 
-1066 LFIAEGNI
+1066 
-1074 NNSKIYIT
+1074 
-1082 NNDETIRVFVKG
+1082 
-1094 WFSKYNIAFTETIRK
+1094 
-1109 NKIGGTTTTI
+1109 
-1119 CGSSCI
+1119 
-1125 LSKLIT
+1125 
-1131 MMVGHGAK
+1131 
-1139 NKHVPNEAYISNI
+1139 
-1152 DFVKGI
+1152 
-1158 LSGYIS
+1158 
-1164 GDGYI
+1164 
-1169 SKNSINSSSCC
+1169 
-1180 RRLSEDI
+1180 
-1187 SLLCSRV
+1187 
-1194 GVHAKLA
+1194 
-1201 VSQLKKNNLGTKNIQ
+1201 
-1216 PSYRVSIRAVNGR
+1216 
-1229 QFAEQITLLHPEKNN
+1229 
-1244 KMKSII
+1244 
-1250 WTTKLDKVK
+1250 
-1259 TINDVILDEIVS
+1259 
-1271 IEPVNPVNHPKM
+1271 
-1283 YDLTIPKTLNFGLA
+1283 
-1297 NGLQVRDTSQTG
+1297 TSQTG

-1382 SELKA
+1382 SELKS

-1404 DEKSKKYTEYLMN
+1404 DEKSKKYTDYLMN

-1475 ARFEQL
+1475 ARFELL

-1549 QLTLNSVA
+1549 QLTLN
-1557 YDSELLLR
+1557 
-1565 IDGAIR
+1565 
-1571 VVKIG
+1571 
-1576 EYIDNYIPKARKS
+1576 
-1589 EEHPNDTKLLYVND
+1589 
-1603 DEEVYVPSVD
+1603 
-1613 EDGNTSWKRVEALTR
+1613 
-1628 HPVVNL
+1628 
-1634 DGTNTVLRVT
+1634 
-1644 TKDGRSVIATKA
+1644 
-1656 KSFLTIDDNNKL
+1656 
-1668 VATNGSELK
+1668 
-1677 VGDYLPVNIRAF
+1677 
-1689 EMPDVRE
+1689 
-1696 FDVSSI
+1696 
-1702 LKKTE
+1702 
-1707 YAFGSEMHKALSYSS
+1707 
-1722 EHYWWSKHATTDF
+1722 
-1735 TVPYNRSDTFM
+1735 
-1746 EAMKTEPHVDKKT
+1746 
-1759 GNVASARQ
+1759 
-1767 SFLPGI
+1767 
-1773 VYPKKRFIGG
+1773 
-1783 GNIPEHIPLD
+1783 
-1793 FDFGYLIGAYCA
+1793 
-1805 EGCTTRTQISIAN
+1805 
-1818 NCREFFAPIERLM
+1818 
-1831 EKWNITTKFYIHN
+1831 
-1844 NKNGEGWTSS
+1844 
-1854 DLRIYSIVLTDILDI
+1854 
-1869 LCGKGSPNKCVNYL
+1869 
-1883 LFNSNK
+1883 
-1889 EFMKG
+1889 
-1894 LISAYFAG
+1894 
-1902 DGSISKKACGISAG
+1902 
-1916 SVSRTLL
+1916 
-1923 ENIQSILCYWFGIY
+1923 
-1937 TKIKTNKLQLTN
+1937 
-1949 NIGSKN
+1949 
-1955 ILQGYTLSIKC
+1955 
-1966 DGAKIFANEIPM
+1966 
-1978 FIGYK
+1978 
-1983 QERLNEYKLQDS
+1983 
-1995 NLQSMS
+1995 
-2001 TEIKDIIPK
+2001 
-2010 FTDKYGD
+2010 
-2017 VHTKTNRRKLLERFD
+2017 
-2032 VPFKDVRFDEIVTI
+2032 
-2046 EEIPNPTEWV
+2046 
-2056 YDLTVEITR
+2056 
-2065 TFSVLNGL
+2065 
-2073 YEFDTF
+2073 TF
-2079 HLSGDASKSQV
+2079 HLAGHSSKSQV

-2117 PSDESNKDAAA
+2117 TSDESNKDAAA

-2142 VKSVEICFDPSDL
+2142 VKSVEICFDPSDS
-2155 PSETKIV
+2155 PSETKIA
-2162 ADKLFLAQYAEFQ
+2162 ADSGFLAQYAEFQ

-2283 ILRGIKGVR
+2283 ILRGIKGIR
-2292 NVLARKVVDMVAKE
+2292 NVQARKVVDMVAKE

-2314 TWVLDTTGS
+2314 TWVLDATGS
-2323 NFMEILSLKNIDA
+2323 NFMEILSLKNIDS

-2507 LDKIQGS
+2507 LVKIQGS

>member
-1 MTTLPNW
+1 MTQQPNW
-8 TRKTASKIVGIQF
+8 TKKAASKIVGIQF

-39 RDTYSNNVPV
+39 RDTYSNNIPV

-95 LPTIIKLLKCVC
+95 LPTIIKMLKCVC
-107 VKCSKL
+107 IKCSKL
-113 LISKES
+113 LVNKES

-131 WNHVHHL
+131 WSYVHHL

-168 LFAEWDGEAEE
+168 LYAEWDGDADE
-179 GSSGSKEKLNM
+179 GGTTTTTESGSKEKLNM

-198 KIFRRISDQD
+198 KIFKRISDQD

-216 QFSRPDWFICQV
+216 KFSRPDWFICQV

-267 EKMNEPSVNSAII
+267 EKMNEPSVNATII

-320 NGKGGRVRGN
+320 NGKMGRVRGN

-407 YMDRSTVVL
+407 YMDRSTIVL

-428 GDGVLF
+428 GDGILF

-441 RMSMMCHIAR
+441 RMSMMCHIVR
-451 IMQQGDTFR
+451 VMQQGDTFR

-520 GIYQFTR
+520 GVYQFTR
-527 SGIGAFDARAAM
+527 GGLPGFDARMAM

-546 NVDASLF
+546 NVNPSLF
-553 SDPAKKITNFE
+553 SDPTKKITNFE

-578 TKQFGGSDDYATSN
+578 TKQFGDKDDYATSN
-592 NVLEIRDGEILR
+592 NVLEIQDGEMLR
-604 GHIDSGVLAS
+604 GQMDSGVLAS
-614 STNGMI
+614 STSGMI
-620 QRICNDFGNMASA
+620 QRICNDFGNLASA

-680 KTIIDN
+680 KTIMDN

-697 RTNEEEFELLVTN
+697 RTNEEEFELQVTN

-778 KYDDGPAARGFV
+778 KYDDSPAARGFV

-837 YVKIGEWIDGH
+837 YVKIGQWIDEH
-848 LNGNDASRIQH
+848 MDEYLNMTRVQY
-859 MEEQNMEYLELIHPV
+859 MEEQNMEYLELMHPV

-884 VSWEN
+884 VSWES

-897 PGEKLFKITTRAGR
+897 PGEKLFKISTKAGR
-911 YVTVTANKSLLVWNS
+911 HVTVTANKSLLIWNAE
-926 NLNQFREE
+926 LNQFREE

-945 PVAKNINELQNSIP
+945 PVAKNVCEYSGGNNNGTNCLDF
-959 IQENDIQLDKY
+959 ENGLNVGNTI
-970 FPRSEYVYGSEIHKA
+970 E
-985 IILMKEAMKN
+985 
-995 RKKIPE
+995 KKI
-1001 NWWNENND
+1001 
-1009 NNFTLPFVSKARF
+1009 
-1022 QRAIVRSKLESISH
+1022 
-1036 NGIYTS
+1036 
-1042 NGTRQH
+1042 
-1048 SIIPET
+1048 
-1054 FSLSY
+1054 
-1059 DNGVFIG
+1059 
-1066 LFIAEGNI
+1066 
-1074 NNSKIYIT
+1074 
-1082 NNDETIRVFVKG
+1082 
-1094 WFSKYNIAFTETIRK
+1094 
-1109 NKIGGTTTTI
+1109 
-1119 CGSSCI
+1119 
-1125 LSKLIT
+1125 
-1131 MMVGHGAK
+1131 
-1139 NKHVPNEAYISNI
+1139 PNEAYIASK
-1152 DFVKGI
+1152 DYVKGMLTAYFSNHAFI
-1158 LSGYIS
+1158 ADTAIELTSTNHCLIE
-1164 GDGYI
+1164 DVAFL
-1169 SKNSINSSSCC
+1169 CC
-1180 RRLSEDI
+1180 RLN
-1187 SLLCSRV
+1187 
-1194 GVHAKLA
+1194 VHA
-1201 VSQLKKNNLGTKNIQ
+1201 TIT
-1216 PSYRVSIRAVNGR
+1216 IEDNGAAWTLVISEMNGQ

-1244 KMKSII
+1244 KMKSIV

-1259 TINDVILDEIVS
+1259 TINDVVLDEIIS
-1271 IEPVNPVNHPKM
+1271 IEHVDPVNHPKM

-1330 RNSKNRI
+1330 RNNKNRI

-1353 HSNMNFIGMTPDEIY
+1353 HSTMNFIGMTPDELY

-1374 VGGDSETT
+1374 VSGDSETN

-1387 VFSKTAF
+1387 IFSKTAF

-1404 DEKSKKYTEYLMN
+1404 DEKSKKYTEYLMKM
-1417 VREDIVVKVFKNK
+1417 REDIVVKVFKNK
-1430 NTTDAYLPLSFSH
+1430 NTKDAYLPLSFSH
-1443 IVANIGGMQKINK
+1443 IVANVAGMQKINK

-1461 ITPLETFILLEETY
+1461 VTPLEAFIILEETY

-1481 QYAPP
+1481 EYAPP
-1486 TELFKIMYYY
+1486 TELFKVMYYY

-1507 RFNRKAVVA
+1507 RFNRKALVA

-1557 YDSELLLR
+1557 YDTELLLR
-1565 IDGAIR
+1565 VNNAIQ

-1576 EYIDNYIPKARKS
+1576 EYIDNYIPKAAKS
-1589 EEHPNDTKLLYVND
+1589 EDHPNNTKLVYVND

-1613 EDGNTSWKRVEALTR
+1613 EDGITSWKRVEALTR

-1689 EMPDVRE
+1689 EMPESVRD
-1696 FDVSSI
+1696 FDLSTI
-1702 LKKTE
+1702 LKKSE
-1707 YAFGSEMHKALSYSS
+1707 YAFGSEMHKALSYSG
-1722 EHYWWSKHATTDF
+1722 ERYWWSKHANIDF
-1735 TVPYNRSDTFM
+1735 TVPYNRSDTFL

-1767 SFLPGI
+1767 LFINGI
-1773 VYPKKRFIGG
+1773 IYPKKRFIGG

-1805 EGCTTRTQISIAN
+1805 EGCTTPTQISIAN

-1831 EKWNITTKFYIHN
+1831 EKWKITTKYYVHN
-1844 NKNGEGWTSS
+1844 DKNGEGWTSS
-1854 DLRIYSIVLTDILDI
+1854 DLRIYSIVLTDILNI

-1889 EFMKG
+1889 EFMRG

-1902 DGSISKKACGISAG
+1902 DGSISKKACGISAS

-1923 ENIQSILCYWFGIY
+1923 ENIQSILCFWFGIY

-1955 ILQGYTLSIKC
+1955 ILQGYTLSIKS

-1978 FIGYK
+1978 LIPYK
-1983 QERLNEYKLQDS
+1983 QERLNEYKLQYLE
-1995 NLQSMS
+1995 LQSLS
-2001 TEIKDIIPK
+2001 TETSDIIPK

-2017 VHTKTNRRKLLERFD
+2017 VHTKINRSKLLEKFN

-2065 TFSVLNGL
+2065 TFSVLNGAI
-2073 YEFDTF
+2073 FNDTF

-2128 DLIPTIELTRLEDI
+2128 EMIPFIELTRLEDI
-2142 VKSVEICFDPSDL
+2142 VKSVEICFDPSDS
-2155 PSETKIV
+2155 PNETKIT
-2162 ADKLFLAQYAEFQ
+2162 ADKLILAQYAEFQ
-2175 KMLKDVGGEDETEC
+2175 KMLKEVGGEDETEC

-2254 KKDKEPKTLDQTDKI
+2254 KKEKDPKTLDQTDKI

-2283 ILRGIKGVR
+2283 ILRGIKGIKT
-2292 NVLARKVVDMVAKE
+2292 VLARKVVDLVAKE

-2314 TWVLDTTGS
+2314 TWVLDAVGS
-2323 NFMEILSLKNIDA
+2323 NFMEILSLQNIDA
-2336 RRTISNDIQE
+2336 KRTISNDIQE

-2376 HISLLCDRMTSSS
+2376 HISLLCDRMTCKSDMV
-2389 NLISIFRHGINN
+2389 SIFRHGINN

-2424 HAELDHVRGISA
+2424 HAELDQMRGVSA

-2450 FKVMLDITQIMK
+2450 FKVMLDMGQIMK

-2480 IQGFMD
+2480 LQGFMD

-2507 LDKIQGS
+2507 LDKVQGS

>member
-1 MTTLPNW
+1 MTTQQNW
-8 TRKTASKIVGIQF
+8 TKKTVSKIVGIQF

-113 LISKES
+113 LINKES

-131 WNHVHHL
+131 WTHVHHL
-138 ASKVKRCG
+138 ASKIRRCG

-168 LFAEWDGEAEE
+168 LFAEWDGGDAAEE
-179 GSSGSKEKLNM
+179 NSKEKLNM

-198 KIFRRISDQD
+198 KIFRRISDED

-320 NGKGGRVRGN
+320 NGKAGRVRGN

-368 VVVNNR
+368 VIVNNR

-553 SDPAKKITNFE
+553 SDPTKKITNFE
-564 ILSQILPPLSMKYK
+564 ILSQILPPLTMKYK

-808 GGRVGLIDTAVKSVT
+808 GGRVGLIDTAVK
-823 WETPIIIVENDVPK
+823 
-837 YVKIGEWIDGH
+837 
-848 LNGNDASRIQH
+848 
-859 MEEQNMEYLELIHPV
+859 
-874 KIVTMDYEGR
+874 
-884 VSWEN
+884 
-889 ITAVTRHD
+889 
-897 PGEKLFKITTRAGR
+897 
-911 YVTVTANKSLLVWNS
+911 
-926 NLNQFREE
+926 
-934 YTEDVKVGDFV
+934 
-945 PVAKNINELQNSIP
+945 
-959 IQENDIQLDKY
+959 
-970 FPRSEYVYGSEIHKA
+970 
-985 IILMKEAMKN
+985 
-995 RKKIPE
+995 
-1001 NWWNENND
+1001 
-1009 NNFTLPFVSKARF
+1009 
-1022 QRAIVRSKLESISH
+1022 
-1036 NGIYTS
+1036 
-1042 NGTRQH
+1042 
-1048 SIIPET
+1048 
-1054 FSLSY
+1054 
-1059 DNGVFIG
+1059 
-1066 LFIAEGNI
+1066 
-1074 NNSKIYIT
+1074 
-1082 NNDETIRVFVKG
+1082 
-1094 WFSKYNIAFTETIRK
+1094 
-1109 NKIGGTTTTI
+1109 
-1119 CGSSCI
+1119 
-1125 LSKLIT
+1125 
-1131 MMVGHGAK
+1131 
-1139 NKHVPNEAYISNI
+1139 
-1152 DFVKGI
+1152 
-1158 LSGYIS
+1158 
-1164 GDGYI
+1164 
-1169 SKNSINSSSCC
+1169 
-1180 RRLSEDI
+1180 
-1187 SLLCSRV
+1187 
-1194 GVHAKLA
+1194 
-1201 VSQLKKNNLGTKNIQ
+1201 
-1216 PSYRVSIRAVNGR
+1216 
-1229 QFAEQITLLHPEKNN
+1229 
-1244 KMKSII
+1244 
-1250 WTTKLDKVK
+1250 
-1259 TINDVILDEIVS
+1259 
-1271 IEPVNPVNHPKM
+1271 
-1283 YDLTIPKTLNFGLA
+1283 
-1297 NGLQVRDTSQTG
+1297 TSQTG

-1486 TELFKIMYYY
+1486 TELFKVMYYY

-1722 EHYWWSKHATTDF
+1722 ENFWWSKHAKTDF
-1735 TVPYNRSDTFM
+1735 TVPYNRSDSFM
-1746 EAMKTEPHVDKKT
+1746 DAMNTEPRVDKKT

-1818 NCREFFAPIERLM
+1818 NSREFFAPIERLM
-1831 EKWNITTKFYIHN
+1831 EKWKITTKFYIHN

-1889 EFMKG
+1889 EFMRG

-1902 DGSISKKACGISAG
+1902 DGGISKKCHGITAS

-1937 TKIKTNKLQLTN
+1937 TKIRTNKLQQTN

-1955 ILQGYTLSIKC
+1955 ILQGYTLTIKS
-1966 DGAKIFANEIPM
+1966 DGTKIFANEIPM
-1978 FIGYK
+1978 LIPYK
-1983 QERLNEYKLQDS
+1983 QERLNEFKMQPLDI
-1995 NLQSMS
+1995 S
-2001 TEIKDIIPK
+2001 TETSDIIPK
-2010 FTDKYGD
+2010 FTDKYG
-2017 VHTKTNRRKLLERFD
+2017 KIYSKINRRKLVKLCNID

-2046 EEIPNPTEWV
+2046 EEIPNPTEWA
-2056 YDLTVEITR
+2056 YDLTVEFTR

-2073 YEFDTF
+2073 KIFDTF
-2079 HLSGDASKSQV
+2079 HLAGHSSKSQV

-2142 VKSVEICFDPSDL
+2142 VKSVEICFDPSDS

-2162 ADKLFLAQYAEFQ
+2162 ADKLILAQYAEFQ

-2283 ILRGIKGVR
+2283 ILRGIKGIR

-2376 HISLLCDRMTSSS
+2376 HVSLLCDRMTSSS

-2424 HAELDHVRGISA
+2424 HAELDQMRGISA

-2450 FKVMLDITQIMK
+2450 FKVMLDIKQIMK

-2472 VEEEKEAV
+2472 VEEEKEAT

>member
-1 MTTLPNW
+1 MTQQPNW
-8 TRKTASKIVGIQF
+8 TKKTASKIVGIQF

-39 RDTYSNNVPV
+39 RDTYSNNIPV

-84 ELAKPVFYYQY
+84 ELARPVFYYQY
-95 LPTIIKLLKCVC
+95 LPSIMKILKCVC
-107 VKCSKL
+107 IKCSKL
-113 LISKES
+113 LISKEA
-119 NKECMDMKPDER
+119 NKECVSMKPDER
-131 WNHVHHL
+131 WSHVHHL
-138 ASKVKRCG
+138 ATKVKRCG

-168 LFAEWDGEAEE
+168 LYAEWDGEADE
-179 GSSGSKEKLNM
+179 GTTTTSESGGKEKLNM

-198 KIFRRISDQD
+198 KIFKRISDED

-216 QFSRPDWFICQV
+216 KFSRPDWFICQV

-267 EKMNEPSVNSAII
+267 EKMNEPSVNSTII
-280 DDWQSLLQYFIATQ
+280 DDWQSLLQYYIATQ

-320 NGKGGRVRGN
+320 NGKMGRVRGN

-350 SIRELGVPK
+350 SIRELGVPN

-383 LNGPDVYPG
+383 RNGPDIYPG

-407 YMDRSTVVL
+407 YMDRSTIVL

-428 GDGVLF
+428 GDGILF

-441 RMSMMCHIAR
+441 RMSMMCHIVR
-451 IMQQGDTFR
+451 VMQQGDTFR

-520 GIYQFTR
+520 GVYQFTR
-527 SGIGAFDARAAM
+527 GGLPGFDARMAM

-546 NVDASLF
+546 NVNPSLF
-553 SDPAKKITNFE
+553 SDPKKKITNFQ

-592 NVLEIRDGEILR
+592 NVLEIKDGEILR

-614 STNGMI
+614 TTSGMI
-620 QRICNDFGNMASA
+620 QRICNDFGNFASA
-633 NFIDDLQ
+633 SFIDDLQ

-665 TEKIIDSIK
+665 TEKIVDSIK

-697 RTNEEEFELLVTN
+697 RTNEEEFELQVTN

-778 KYDDGPAARGFV
+778 KYDDSPGARGFV

-808 GGRVGLIDTAVKSVT
+808 GGRVGLIDTAVK
-823 WETPIIIVENDVPK
+823 
-837 YVKIGEWIDGH
+837 
-848 LNGNDASRIQH
+848 
-859 MEEQNMEYLELIHPV
+859 
-874 KIVTMDYEGR
+874 
-884 VSWEN
+884 
-889 ITAVTRHD
+889 
-897 PGEKLFKITTRAGR
+897 
-911 YVTVTANKSLLVWNS
+911 
-926 NLNQFREE
+926 
-934 YTEDVKVGDFV
+934 
-945 PVAKNINELQNSIP
+945 
-959 IQENDIQLDKY
+959 
-970 FPRSEYVYGSEIHKA
+970 
-985 IILMKEAMKN
+985 
-995 RKKIPE
+995 
-1001 NWWNENND
+1001 
-1009 NNFTLPFVSKARF
+1009 
-1022 QRAIVRSKLESISH
+1022 
-1036 NGIYTS
+1036 
-1042 NGTRQH
+1042 
-1048 SIIPET
+1048 
-1054 FSLSY
+1054 
-1059 DNGVFIG
+1059 
-1066 LFIAEGNI
+1066 
-1074 NNSKIYIT
+1074 
-1082 NNDETIRVFVKG
+1082 
-1094 WFSKYNIAFTETIRK
+1094 
-1109 NKIGGTTTTI
+1109 
-1119 CGSSCI
+1119 
-1125 LSKLIT
+1125 
-1131 MMVGHGAK
+1131 
-1139 NKHVPNEAYISNI
+1139 
-1152 DFVKGI
+1152 
-1158 LSGYIS
+1158 
-1164 GDGYI
+1164 
-1169 SKNSINSSSCC
+1169 
-1180 RRLSEDI
+1180 
-1187 SLLCSRV
+1187 
-1194 GVHAKLA
+1194 
-1201 VSQLKKNNLGTKNIQ
+1201 
-1216 PSYRVSIRAVNGR
+1216 
-1229 QFAEQITLLHPEKNN
+1229 
-1244 KMKSII
+1244 
-1250 WTTKLDKVK
+1250 
-1259 TINDVILDEIVS
+1259 
-1271 IEPVNPVNHPKM
+1271 
-1283 YDLTIPKTLNFGLA
+1283 
-1297 NGLQVRDTSQTG
+1297 TSQTG

-1330 RNSKNRI
+1330 RNNKNRI

-1353 HSNMNFIGMTPDEIY
+1353 HSNMNFIGMTPDEMY

-1374 VGGDSETT
+1374 VSGDSETN

-1387 VFSKTAF
+1387 IFSKAAF
-1394 SRMKKQQKLC
+1394 SRMKKQQNLC
-1404 DEKSKKYTEYLMN
+1404 DEKSKKYTEFLMKT
-1417 VREDIVVKVFKNK
+1417 REDIVVKVFKNK

-1443 IVANIGGMQKINK
+1443 IVANVAGMQKINK

-1461 ITPLETFILLEETY
+1461 VTPLETFIILEETY
-1475 ARFEQL
+1475 ARFEHL
-1481 QYAPP
+1481 EYAPP
-1486 TELFKIMYYY
+1486 TELFKVMYYY

-1507 RFNRKAVVA
+1507 RFNRKALIA

-1565 IDGAIR
+1565 VNNAIQ

-1576 EYIDNYIPKARKS
+1576 EYIDNYIPKAAKS
-1589 EEHPNDTKLLYVND
+1589 EDHPNNTKLLYVND

-1613 EDGNTSWKRVEALTR
+1613 EDGITSWKRVEALTR

-1689 EMPDVRE
+1689 EMPESVRD
-1696 FDVSSI
+1696 FDVSTI
-1702 LKKTE
+1702 LKKSE

-1722 EHYWWSKHATTDF
+1722 ERYWWSKHANVDF
-1735 TVPYNRSDTFM
+1735 TVPYNRSDTFL

-1767 SFLPGI
+1767 LFVSGI
-1773 VYPKKRFIGG
+1773 IYPKKRFIGG
-1783 GNIPEHIPLD
+1783 GEIPEHIPLD

-1805 EGCTTRTQISIAN
+1805 EGCTTPTQISIAN

-1831 EKWNITTKFYIHN
+1831 EKWKITTKFYIQN

-1889 EFMKG
+1889 EFMRG

-1902 DGSISKKACGISAG
+1902 DGGISKKAHGISAY

-1937 TKIKTNKLQLTN
+1937 TKIRTNKLQLSN

-1955 ILQGYTLSIKC
+1955 ILQGYTLTIKS
-1966 DGAKIFANEIPM
+1966 DGTKIFANEIPM
-1978 FIGYK
+1978 LIPHK
-1983 QERLNEYKLQDS
+1983 QERLNEFKMRHLDI
-1995 NLQSMS
+1995 S
-2001 TEIKDIIPK
+2001 TETKDIIPRY
-2010 FTDKYGD
+2010 TDKYG
-2017 VHTKTNRRKLLERFD
+2017 KIYSKINRRKLVD
-2032 VPFKDVRFDEIVTI
+2032 ICKITTPFRDVRFDEIVTI
-2046 EEIPNPTEWV
+2046 EEIPNPTEWA
-2056 YDLTVEITR
+2056 YDLTVEFTR
-2065 TFSVLNGL
+2065 TFSVLNGVNF
-2073 YEFDTF
+2073 FDTF

-2105 NTKNPSTTIYLK
+2105 NTKNPSTTIYLN
-2117 PSDESNKDAAA
+2117 PNDESNKDAAT
-2128 DLIPTIELTRLEDI
+2128 DMIPFIELTRLEDI
-2142 VKSVEICFDPSDL
+2142 VKSVEICFDPSDS
-2155 PSETKIV
+2155 PNETKIT
-2162 ADKLFLAQYAEFQ
+2162 ADRLILAQYAEFQ
-2175 KMLKDVGGEDETEC
+2175 RMLKEVGGEDETEC

-2254 KKDKEPKTLDQTDKI
+2254 KKEKDPKTLDQTDKI

-2283 ILRGIKGVR
+2283 ILRGIKGIKT
-2292 NVLARKVVDMVAKE
+2292 VLARKVVDLVAKD
-2306 NNTFRKKE
+2306 NNTYRKKE
-2314 TWVLDTTGS
+2314 TWVLDAVGS
-2323 NFMEILSLKNIDA
+2323 NFMEILSLQNIDA

-2376 HISLLCDRMTSSS
+2376 HISLLCDRMTCKSEMV
-2389 NLISIFRHGINN
+2389 SIFRHGINN

-2424 HAELDHVRGISA
+2424 HAELDEMRGVSA
-2436 NVMCGQEGFYGTNA
+2436 NVMCGQEGYFGTSA
-2450 FKVMLDITQIMK
+2450 FKVMLDMSQIMK
-2462 MGQVATADKT
+2462 IGQVATADKT
-2472 VEEEKEAV
+2472 VEEEKDALL
-2480 IQGFMD
+2480 QGFMD

-2507 LDKIQGS
+2507 LDKVQGS
-2514 NLGSVDPDYDMGF
+2514 NLGSVDEDYDMGF